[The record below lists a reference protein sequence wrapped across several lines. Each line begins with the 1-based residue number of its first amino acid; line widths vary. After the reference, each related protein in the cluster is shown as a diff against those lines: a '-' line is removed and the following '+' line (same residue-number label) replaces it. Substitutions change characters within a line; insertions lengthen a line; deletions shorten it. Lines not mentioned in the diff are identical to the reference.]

1 MSNNVICCLR
11 YFSFN
16 VTSVYLSSTS
26 LVESKQTKFQLRHKK
41 WVLHLRAIREG
52 NYLGAYHPRP
62 FIDWPKSIA
71 SFYTK
76 ITIFHM
82 TIFPLLLLWNTFLI
96 LTQSNIFRSC
106 LCFIKT
112 RSSFLL
118 VLCTGII
125 QPRFQDDTFMHCLF
139 YCHGVSKPDVLIAF
153 QHNINNLVQC
163 IQSR

>member
-118 VLCTGII
+118 VSGCVPGLYS
-125 QPRFQDDTFMHCLF
+125 L
-139 YCHGVSKPDVLIAF
+139 VSKTTHLCIVSFIAMAC
-153 QHNINNLVQC
+153 QNLTC
-163 IQSR
+163 W